1 MVIRLFSVAGLFDKC
16 PIEMLQKI
24 FLIEFATISR
34 NRCQLFIR
42 AFMQNTK
49 KIINDILSGD
59 TEAFRQIIAENQ
71 RLVYHIVFR
80 LVENVSDREDLCQD
94 IFIKIYQNLSGFKF
108 DSKLSTW
115 IGRIAYNATINHLKK
130 KKTPLYDDQCRE
142 SESVETVPAEQ
153 TLPDQLL
160 TSNDLHHHLMVE
172 IKKLPQNY
180 ATILTLFHLEEMSY
194 LEIAEIMNLPEGTVK
209 SYLFRAR
216 KCLKDNLV
224 TKFKQEEL
232 WKANI

>member
-1 MVIRLFSVAGLFDKC
+1 
-16 PIEMLQKI
+16 
-24 FLIEFATISR
+24 
-34 NRCQLFIR
+34 
-42 AFMQNTK
+42 MQNTK

-115 IGRIAYNATINHLKK
+115 IGRIAYNSAINYLKK
-130 KKTPLYDDQCRE
+130 KKIPLYDDQCAE
-142 SESVETVPAEQ
+142 SVSVETVPAEQ
-153 TLPDQLL
+153 RPPDQLL
-160 TSNDLHHHLMVE
+160 TSSDLYHHLMVE

-180 ATILTLFHLEEMSY
+180 ATILSLFHLEEMSY
-194 LEIAEIMNLPEGTVK
+194 WEIAEIMNIPQGTVK

-216 KCLKDNLV
+216 KLLKDNLLD
-224 TKFKQEEL
+224 KFKQEEL